1 MSMEQAVMTWIHL
14 VSAAIWVG
22 GSLFIGAVLTPI
34 LKKMSMSL
42 EERIQMMIK
51 VGRQFNKIAVPSL
64 IILIA
69 TGLYNSSF
77 VLSNPDLLFSTSY
90 GSFLFIKIILVIVLI
105 IAFVAHIRIIRK
117 EIEDKIMSKEMTEIQ
132 IRKLR
137 KKMIILGEIIVIIS
151 VAILFFAALLDA
163 GVLITYNSY
172 FISVIKSFYAIFASC
187 NLGCYIQVCF

>member
-1 MSMEQAVMTWIHL
+1 MEQAVMTWIHL

-69 TGLYNSSF
+69 TGIYNSSF

-90 GSFLFIKIILVIVLI
+90 GIFLFIKIILVIALI
-105 IAFVAHIRIIRK
+105 IAFVAHLRIIRK

-163 GVLITYNSY
+163 GV
-172 FISVIKSFYAIFASC
+172 
-187 NLGCYIQVCF
+187 